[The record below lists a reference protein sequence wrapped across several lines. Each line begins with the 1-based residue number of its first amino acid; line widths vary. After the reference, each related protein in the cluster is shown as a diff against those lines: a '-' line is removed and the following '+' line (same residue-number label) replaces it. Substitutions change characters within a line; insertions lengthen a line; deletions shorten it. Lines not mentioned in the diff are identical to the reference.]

1 MVDILKYKVSPEKMG
16 WNCDPSEFRFKTTA
30 ELKEPEKL
38 EDIIKGQETAKKQLK
53 DAIRLGQNA
62 ILVGPSGCGKS
73 LLANKLAEQYSNEI
87 TQREKIVLQDQLLA
101 HNFED
106 SFEPLAL
113 ALPTPKG
120 TELRNDLNKLV
131 NDIKKGSIPRE
142 ELTAREIEEIKKER
156 KEFEKRRDSI
166 YKDLEK
172 VRSSSQ
178 KYYEIKTKVYEGG
191 MEDPLEHFFDRPF
204 SPFPQIKTISKEQAE
219 EILGIYINITE
230 SEIKRLDSISKQ
242 ERPEQL
248 IEKYREYPK
257 VKKLLEK
264 IVQDIKENPP
274 KKASPI
280 MGIVIPRQE
289 EEEEKQ
295 LEKYK
300 LNMIVNNNE
309 TKGLPVQFIENP
321 TIQNLIGDVE
331 HDPYGLGGHKPHMRV
346 KAGKLPKAN
355 GGILITDELIT
366 IFKNSVLSDY
376 LLTALEEKKVRIGGG
391 HGLVSGGTSA
401 GIETEPVLAGCIII
415 GCANVD
421 IRQYTS
427 PKMSRRFKHKILFDA
442 NMLNTKENH
451 IAYAN
456 FIAHEVNNY
465 NKNPDNKE
473 KIPHFAPDGVATI
486 IEEGAR
492 FTTRFGNANK
502 EKYLTNI
509 LDPMKDIV
517 QRAGLKAVDDKSN
530 IVRKKHVEQA
540 ADDIRKPALKEQ
552 IDYAEKV
559 KDGTIVLHTKD
570 KEIGYVNGLVV
581 YPDPFK
587 TEFFGFPARLEATA
601 SAGNKGL
608 ISITKES
615 KLSGEVFTKSHEVII
630 GYFKQGYEQDT
641 PKFYEARIDF
651 NQLYNLL
658 EGDSAS
664 IATAVAYL
672 SSFSNISI
680 KQNIAVTG
688 SMNQR
693 GDVQAVGGVNEK
705 IEGFYR
711 LCKEQGLTG
720 DQGVIIPKA
729 NEQSLMLDKELID
742 DVKKERFH
750 IYAISKLDDALEILT
765 DKPAEKVHN
774 KVREKL
780 EKYSQGYIKSVYQR
794 G

>member
-16 WNCDPSEFRFKTTA
+16 WSCDPSEFRFRTTA

-62 ILVGPSGCGKS
+62 ILVGPPGCGKS

-274 KKASPI
+274 KKNFPI
-280 MGIVIPRQE
+280 MGIVMPRQE

-427 PKMSRRFKHKILFDA
+427 PKMSRRFKHKILFDT
-442 NMLNTKENH
+442 NMLNIKENH

-473 KIPHFAPDGVATI
+473 KIPHFAPDSVAAI

-517 QRAGLKAVDDKSN
+517 QRAGLKAVDDKDN

-540 ADDIRKPALKEQ
+540 AADIRKLALKEQ

-570 KEIGYVNGLVV
+570 SEVGYVNGLVV

-729 NEQSLMLDKELID
+729 NEQSLVLDKELID
-742 DVKKERFH
+742 DVKKGKFH
-750 IYAISKLDDALEILT
+750 IYAISKLDDALEILA

>member
-1 MVDILKYKVSPEKMG
+1 
-16 WNCDPSEFRFKTTA
+16 
-30 ELKEPEKL
+30 
-38 EDIIKGQETAKKQLK
+38 
-53 DAIRLGQNA
+53 
-62 ILVGPSGCGKS
+62 
-73 LLANKLAEQYSNEI
+73 
-87 TQREKIVLQDQLLA
+87 
-101 HNFED
+101 
-106 SFEPLAL
+106 
-113 ALPTPKG
+113 
-120 TELRNDLNKLV
+120 
-131 NDIKKGSIPRE
+131 KKGSIPRE
-142 ELTAREIEEIKKER
+142 KLTAREIEEIKKER
-156 KEFEKRRDSI
+156 KELEKERDSI

-172 VRSSSQ
+172 MRSNSQ
-178 KYYEIKTKVYEGG
+178 KYYEIKTKLYEGG
-191 MEDPLEHFFDRPF
+191 MEDLLERFLDRPF
-204 SPFPQIKTISKEQAE
+204 SPFPQIKRVRISKEQAE
-219 EILGIYINITE
+219 EILGTYINITE
-230 SEIKRLDSISKQ
+230 SEIKRLDSILKQ
-242 ERPEQL
+242 ERPEAL
-248 IEKYREYPK
+248 IEKYKEYPK

-309 TKGLPVQFIENP
+309 TKGLPVQFVENP
-321 TIQNLIGDVE
+321 TIQNMMGDVQ

-366 IFKNSVLSDY
+366 IFKDPALSDY

-517 QRAGLKAVDDKSN
+517 QRAGLKAVDDKNN

-540 ADDIRKPALKEQ
+540 AADIRKPALKEQ

-630 GYFKQGYEQDT
+630 RYFKQKYEQDA
-641 PKFYEARIDF
+641 PQFYEAGLDF

-693 GDVQAVGGVNEK
+693 GDAQAVGGINEK

-765 DKPAEKVHN
+765 DESAEEVHN
-774 KVREKL
+774 KVRGKL
-780 EKYSQGYIKSVYQR
+780 EKYSQGHIKSVYDILKVFIR
-794 G
+794 EDN